1 MWSCEHKGP
10 DHLVYVI
17 IMKKVQIYSKKK
29 VEEFKFVLKIFKY
42 MCLDQKYIYLYHMN
56 SPKMATQVKFHN
68 WTLQERN
75 YFYFPRNFIFS
86 RLLKK
91 ECNNWA
97 GGCLGGRSPFMHLT
111 RVMFRE
117 STQKCRMRQEN
128 WDFSDLWKIE
138 QNLFVFPQLIHR
150 RSCTLGPNH
159 VKNCIKTSN
168 YMLYQV
174 EHSKLKRHFFQIL
187 WKSRCNILVSFPSHL
202 KKLRSILRFWLEK
215 LNCG

>member
-10 DHLVYVI
+10 DHLVYI
-17 IMKKVQIYSKKK
+17 IIRKKVQIDSKKK

-42 MCLDQKYIYLYHMN
+42 ICLDQKYIYLYHMN

-68 WTLQERN
+68 WTLQERGRVEL
-75 YFYFPRNFIFS
+75 FLFSPIIFFFS
-86 RLLKK
+86 RHFKK
-91 ECNNWA
+91 GVQQL
-97 GGCLGGRSPFMHLT
+97 GGRVFGGRSPFMHLT
-111 RVMFRE
+111 RVCFE

-168 YMLYQV
+168 YILYQV
-174 EHSKLKRHFFQIL
+174 GRSKLKRYF
-187 WKSRCNILVSFPSHL
+187 SRITCQNFICTF
-202 KKLRSILRFWLEK
+202 
-215 LNCG
+215 

>member
-10 DHLVYVI
+10 DHLVYII

-97 GGCLGGRSPFMHLT
+97 GGCLGEGRHLCT
-111 RVMFRE
+111 WPEFVSNPPKSVEWDKKIGTFQTCE
-117 STQKCRMRQEN
+117 KSSKTCLFSHN
-128 WDFSDLWKIE
+128 W
-138 QNLFVFPQLIHR
+138 
-150 RSCTLGPNH
+150 
-159 VKNCIKTSN
+159 
-168 YMLYQV
+168 
-174 EHSKLKRHFFQIL
+174 
-187 WKSRCNILVSFPSHL
+187 
-202 KKLRSILRFWLEK
+202 SIV
-215 LNCG
+215 GIAH